1 MKIALIRQ
9 NYTPNGGAERYA
21 QAIAQGMAARGHEV
35 HLLAR
40 SWPVAGAAGCQFRRV
55 PTVNFSSSLRTL
67 SFALA
72 CRRMLAREKFDL
84 VFSLERTLDQDV
96 YRAGDGCHREW
107 LAQRAP
113 HRSRLQRAGELFNVH
128 HHLVRGLERRIF
140 SPRHTRLVIAN
151 SRRGR
156 DEIIRHFG
164 FPDDRIRVIYNGV
177 DCERFHPPAARHAGR
192 EVRLLFVGSS
202 FARKGLQFA
211 IAALARLPEHFV
223 LHIAGKGDI
232 ARQLRLAGTLGVTAR
247 VRHLGFNLDTARLL
261 QSADL
266 LVHPAIYEPFANVC
280 LEALASGVPVVTSR
294 INGVSEIIEPGR
306 NGAVV
311 ESPNDAAELAA
322 AIRLFETHPARTE
335 ASRAARATAERFEVS
350 RHVSQTLTA
359 LEGVLAA
366 KLADQP
372 VSFAESLCQTAALR

>member
-9 NYTPNGGAERYA
+9 SYTPNGGAERYA
-21 QAIAQGMAARGHEV
+21 HAIATGMVARGHEV
-35 HLLAR
+35 QVLAR
-40 SWPVAGAAGCQFRRV
+40 SWPVAGGAGYQFRRV
-55 PTVNFSSSLRTL
+55 PTLKFTSSLRTL
-67 SFALA
+67 SFALT
-72 CRRMLAREKFDL
+72 CRRMLARETFDL

-96 YRAGDGCHREW
+96 YRAGDGCHCEW

-113 HRSRLQRAGELFNVH
+113 HRSRLRRAGEPFNLH
-128 HHLVRGLERRIF
+128 HRLVRGLERRIF

-177 DCERFHPPAARHAGR
+177 DCERFHPPATPRSGR

-202 FARKGLQFA
+202 FERKGLQFA
-211 IAALARLPEHFV
+211 IAALARLPEHFT
-223 LHIAGKGDI
+223 LHIAGKGDVTKH
-232 ARQLRLAGTLGVTAR
+232 LRLAGAPGVERR
-247 VRHLGFNLDTARLL
+247 VRHLGCNLDTAQLL
-261 QSADL
+261 QTADL

-280 LEALASGVPVVTSR
+280 LEALASGVPVITSR
-294 INGVSEIIEPGR
+294 INGVSEILEHGR

-311 ESPNDAAELAA
+311 ETPGDAAELAA

-335 ASRAARATAERFEVS
+335 AAHAARVTAGQFEIG
-350 RHVSQTLTA
+350 RHVNETLA
-359 LEGVLAA
+359 VLESVLAA
-366 KLADQP
+366 KLAAEP
-372 VSFAESLCQTAALR
+372 VPFAESLCQTAAVR

>member
-40 SWPVAGAAGCQFRRV
+40 SWPVAGAAGCHFRRV

-72 CRRMLAREKFDL
+72 CRRLLAREKFDL

-107 LAQRAP
+107 LARRAP
-113 HRSRLQRAGELFNVH
+113 HRAHLRRAGELFNLH
-128 HHLVRGLERRIF
+128 HRLVCGLERRIF

-177 DCERFHPPAARHAGR
+177 DCERFRPPATARSGR

-202 FARKGLQFA
+202 FERKGLPFA
-211 IAALARLPEHFV
+211 IAALSRLPEHFT
-223 LHIAGKGDI
+223 LHIAGKGD
-232 ARQLRLAGTLGVTAR
+232 ASKHLRLAGALGVEHR
-247 VRHLGFNLDTARLL
+247 VRYLGFNLDTARLL
-261 QSADL
+261 QTADL

-294 INGVSEIIEPGR
+294 ISGISEILEHGR
-306 NGAVV
+306 DGAVV
-311 ESPNDAAELAA
+311 ESPSDSAELAA
-322 AIRLFETHPARTE
+322 AIRLFETHLVRTE
-335 ASRAARATAERFEVS
+335 ASLAARATAEQFEVG
-350 RHVSQTLTA
+350 RHVNQTLA
-359 LEGVLAA
+359 VLESVLAA
-366 KLADQP
+366 RLADQP
-372 VSFAESLCQTAALR
+372 ASFAESLCQTAALR